1 MGYEIALSIAWD
13 EILKLS
19 LPSEHIV
26 PFLNRVYEV
35 KLGDRAIIC
44 QKTGKPAEDYL
55 ALLILHYILGLS
67 KYGYRPSGDWISFKD
82 IWGGDS
88 YFPAY
93 RKNTIRPI
101 IEMLQKDPELLLKNM
116 VEKLK
121 GKIVDGCDVSVELAS
136 FPDIFIRIL
145 IWSGDDEFLPEAT
158 MLFDSA
164 LADILT
170 TEDIAVLLDCIAQT
184 IISPSSLQGL
194 AI

>member
-19 LPSEHIV
+19 LSSKHIVLV

-35 KLGDRAIIC
+35 KLSDRAVTC
-44 QKTGKPAEDYL
+44 QTSRKPAEDYL
-55 ALLILHYILGLS
+55 ALLILHYIIGLC
-67 KYGYRPSGDWISFKD
+67 KHGYRPSGDWISFKD

-101 IEMLQKDPELLLKNM
+101 IGMLQKDPELLLKNM
-116 VEKLK
+116 IENLK
-121 GKIVDGCDVSVELAS
+121 GKIVDGGDISVELIT

-145 IWSGDDEFLPEAT
+145 IWRGDDEFSPEAT
-158 MLFDSA
+158 MLFDRA

-184 IISPSSLQGL
+184 IIEYK
-194 AI
+194 

>member
-26 PFLNRVYEV
+26 SLLNRVYEV
-35 KLGDRAIIC
+35 KLDDRVVIC
-44 QKTGKPAEDYL
+44 QISGKPAEDYL
-55 ALLILHYILGLS
+55 ALLILHYIIGFS

-93 RKNTIRPI
+93 RRNTIRPI
-101 IEMLQKDPELLLKNM
+101 IEMLQKDPELLLKNI
-116 VEKLK
+116 VDSLK
-121 GKIVDGCDVSVELAS
+121 GKIVDGGDISFEFAA

-145 IWSGDDEFLPEAT
+145 MWRGDDEFLPEAT
-158 MLFDSA
+158 MLFDRA

-184 IISPSSLQGL
+184 IVEYK
-194 AI
+194 

>member
-19 LPSEHIV
+19 LPSDHIV
-26 PFLNRVYEV
+26 PFLNHVYEV
-35 KLGDRAIIC
+35 RLSDREVIC
-44 QKTGKPAEDYL
+44 QTSRKPAEGYL
-55 ALLILHYILGLS
+55 ALLILHYIIGLS
-67 KYGYRPSGDWISFKD
+67 KYGYRPSGERVSFKE

-101 IEMLQKDPELLLKNM
+101 IEMLQKDQELLLKNM
-116 VEKLK
+116 VEQLK
-121 GKIVDGCDVSVELAS
+121 GELVDGGDISFEFAA

-145 IWSGDDEFLPEAT
+145 MWRGDNEFLPEAT
-158 MLFDSA
+158 MLFDRA

-184 IISPSSLQGL
+184 ITEHK
-194 AI
+194 